1 MGVAGSASWNFMKK
15 KTRLNL
21 RRNLHVWCKIV
32 KIKKGGVR

>member
-1 MGVAGSASWNFMKK
+1 MGGGREFKLDFFVL
-15 KTRLNL
+15 KTGMNL